1 MTLQKKTAL
10 FKVLIKICFETEWFI
25 ASVAGEKLALVVG
38 LHVSSQVG
46 SIGKLFPA
54 VSTAE
59 RLLTGVR
66 PHVSLQQPRPGESLA
81 AHITLVT
88 EAVCENMHGKG
99 GSADIFLVT
108 NMAGLGGLSIQLVVS
123 LLVPGQVGACG
134 KIFATL
140 LALILFLVRILW
152 PPV

>member
-1 MTLQKKTAL
+1 MALQDETAL
-10 FKVLIKICFETEWFI
+10 FKVLFKIRFETEGFI
-25 ASVAGEKLALVVG
+25 ASIAGEQLALVVS

-46 SIGKLFPA
+46 PVGKLFPA

-59 RLLTGVR
+59 RLLSGVR
-66 PHVSLQQPRPGESLA
+66 PHVSLQQPWPGKSLA
-81 AHITLVT
+81 AHITLVA
-88 EAVCENMHGKG
+88 EAVCEDMHRKG

-123 LLVPGQVGACG
+123 LLVPGQVGAGG

-140 LALILFLVRILW
+140 LALILFLVRIL
-152 PPV
+152 